1 MKSKKFMSLLLVL
14 SLTLSSVGFASAG
27 EATTNDVAANTVTT
41 ASTSSIKTVVPVI
54 KASSYSYN
62 KIKITWN
69 AVSGA
74 SGYEVYRATSK
85 TGKYTKV
92 YTAAAGKT
100 SYINSGLTCG
110 KTYYYKLRAYQ
121 VKSGKKV
128 YSKYSD
134 VASTCA
140 TPSKVTNAKV
150 EYTYG
155 DGFTITWDK
164 VSGASGYQLQVKPAS
179 TGKWSTYYR
188 TNANILNKYCNY
200 YPLNSQYEASRYITD
215 GELAYWSVG
224 DGEDTLSYRVR
235 AYKTVNGKKVFGSY
249 SEPTEIEQ
257 VWKTGKELS
266 DFVEDWVDENYPT
279 YDKADNETMRSW
291 VYPEREGVNWG
302 TTWTYYTISK
312 YMSKEDVLKY
322 LCEMTLQDYYF
333 AVWWGYAEDT
343 TGILYTRDLGNGDYQ
358 IWWIN

>member
-1 MKSKKFMSLLLVL
+1 MKSKKFMSLLLAL

-27 EATTNDVAANTVTT
+27 EVATNDVAANTVTT
-41 ASTSSIKTVVPVI
+41 ANTSSIKTVVPVI

-121 VKSGKKV
+121 VKSGKKT
-128 YSKYSD
+128 YSKYSEI
-134 VASTCA
+134 ASTYA
-140 TPSKVTNAKV
+140 TLSKVMNAKV
-150 EYTYG
+150 EYDYSTSF
-155 DGFTITWDK
+155 DITWDE

-188 TNANILNKYCNY
+188 SNNNWDEKYYNY
-200 YPLNSQYEASRYITD
+200 YPETTSWKESKYITK
-215 GELAYWSVG
+215 GTEAYWQIDNS
-224 DGEDTLSYRVR
+224 EESMSFRVR

-322 LCEMTLQDYYF
+322 LCEMTLKDYYF

-343 TGILYTRDLGNGDYQ
+343 HGILYTRDLGNGDYQ